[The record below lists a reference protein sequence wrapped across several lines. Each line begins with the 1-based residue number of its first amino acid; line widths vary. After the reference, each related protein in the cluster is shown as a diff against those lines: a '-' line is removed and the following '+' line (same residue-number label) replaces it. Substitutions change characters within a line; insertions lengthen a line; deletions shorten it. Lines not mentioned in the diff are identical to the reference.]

1 MNFFSFVDHIRQL
14 EGVNLVFFSA
24 SIESFNVTKVNQSHP
39 RAFSDAPR
47 ATRVTH
53 FWYATSR
60 LGTQSLAFFRL
71 CL

>member
-53 FWYATSR
+53 F
-60 LGTQSLAFFRL
+60 
-71 CL
+71 